1 VDPRITH
8 HLPTFAI
15 GLAVVGIVAASF
27 LAASTGRIDEIHGVR
42 LGMTA
47 AEVQARF
54 DAAPGGRWNAAPG
67 CEGGALEWALSEGAS
82 PQHPRWAR
90 FEFHEGMLVAVRLRA
105 SGDDPSAKGDRLSS
119 SAGAVLAREPLLE
132 GTVAIALLARGC
144 PDQQD
149 EIRQLI
155 SGGPLRR

>member
-1 VDPRITH
+1 MAPRFTQHI
-8 HLPTFAI
+8 PTLAFGLVVAVI
-15 GLAVVGIVAASF
+15 GVASF
-27 LAASTGRIDEIHGVR
+27 HAANTARIDEIHGVR

-47 AEVQARF
+47 TEVERRF
-54 DAAPGGRWNAAPG
+54 DAAPEGRWNAAPG
-67 CEGGALEWALSEGAS
+67 CEGGALEWAPSEGAS
-82 PQHPRWAR
+82 PRHPRWAR

-105 SGDDPSAKGDRLSS
+105 SGDDPNARGGRLSS
-119 SAGAVLAREPLLE
+119 TTGAVLAHEPLPG

-149 EIRQLI
+149 EIQQLI